1 MVYYFLT
8 SDFNTFDELRSAI
21 EEASENYTPTEKRP
35 LALYVSYR
43 SPTDENYQKT
53 YIEAFKP
60 DIILPLFQMLQNPS
74 QAWEHVKEVGSDVV
88 SRFANSV
95 AKRDMETN
103 ALVIDKLLYV
113 DQMVL
118 FQFGEDLS
126 SVEEPLRGV
135 LKAYNPP
142 PIYNYA
148 RAQHGFFKFE
158 LTEEGKETL
167 KTLESYVDKPKEE
180 FKHKPRGFVGA
191 VWLAANLR
199 KACYLFQLPFEEMS
213 GANIGYLFDMFDEP
227 HENLPE
233 WFWNEKRQQ
242 SWSDLAEYRRVR
254 SVPCHA
260 WSLRSA
266 LKHAKH
272 PQTEQIM
279 GTYTLGELGGVATV
293 STAKFVEFLAGF
305 GCRIKKYKLSETA
318 SGPEVTYNLSKKVCD
333 TEVLLEFDQ
342 FHDHL
347 MWHYTPSEEDDSW
360 LFEKGLLKKFSVLQ
374 GLRYLLD
381 NKYIRPLNGYEVYK
395 RLDFAGGFDQQ
406 CDFEFNHFMKQAA
419 PLFVPEYQR
428 IASSKRRDPHPP
440 IIGFF
445 DFEASTDED
454 HHRPY
459 CISYCIAKDIE
470 QFKDSSFSIKNIW
483 GEDLDCASKFLKE
496 IGDFWYKYGAPLRK
510 KAFVHDMPN
519 LVLYAHNLAYDCTFL
534 KPFLTDRRVTEQG
547 GRVYQVE
554 GTYTYW
560 AGRKPTRLRLV
571 LQDTLCLFQSSL
583 RNVGKD
589 YIWGNEAKAIKK
601 EVFPY
606 DWYTFANFNRHPSGW
621 APVSEIQESLHDS
634 AKFDEFMVNL
644 RGFGAS
650 MYDDVSQCFNYQKYA
665 AFYCDQDVRVLA
677 RAFYN
682 LRQLYLGKQLENTTI
697 HGTVPFSV
705 DILDRITASGIA
717 YTWFLDTVVDGNN
730 KPIKDCCAPQAEEQE
745 EIRKAVIQAHP
756 NVKNEKKIEKLVR
769 EESWARYYE
778 RLSQY
783 ENDLIFECNGP
794 LRYTILSANRGG
806 RCMTRDNEKW
816 YYNAAK
822 HNGVKLQDYDAV
834 SLYPS
839 AMRRLW
845 LSTGKMKLFR
855 SETVLTQEDFKQ
867 KWLRSE
873 QIENPEGKWTDAV
886 IHVVSLH
893 SVRKSHFPVLC
904 LRDPST
910 KLNDWRNFE
919 HEAVDTWINA
929 IDLENFI
936 DFQQGEFEWDQAI
949 FWDQKRDTRIQGQIQ
964 ALFDFRKANKEKE
977 SYHPIEKVAKTMMNS
992 ISGKSI
998 TKIHKSETKYLNYN
1012 RYDSKYYYPKWITEN
1027 AYRVKSLEIC
1037 VGSEIKAKVYSRD
1050 FGYALPIFGQD
1061 VFAMAR
1067 KIIQPVFNIGED
1079 LELEHPEMAPSIFYT
1094 DTDSLHIRE
1103 DMLKLVEKRYAQ
1115 QYHKS
1120 LKGKEL
1126 GEFHI
1131 DFDPVAGHQ
1140 VLGAIESYFC
1150 TKKIYV
1156 DRLLLD
1162 NGELAY
1168 HKRMKGIP
1176 NDLLTW
1182 EHYVKIFNGEIV
1194 PFQLV
1199 DPNHPSFI
1207 FEEGVIKSRRAM
1219 ERKIML
1225 KEARENLIKE
1235 AALLKE
1241 MAETLKRAA
1250 EETDDEAAAKRQ
1262 KI

>member
-1 MVYYFLT
+1 MVYYFVP
-8 SDFNTFDELRSAI
+8 SDFSTFDELRIAI

-43 SPTDENYQKT
+43 SPTDEEYQKT

-60 DIILPLFQMLQNPS
+60 DLILPLFQMLQNPS
-74 QAWEHVKEVGSDVV
+74 QAWDHVKEVGSDVV

-103 ALVIDKLLYV
+103 ALVIDKLLYA

-142 PIYNYA
+142 PIYDYS

-167 KTLESYVDKPKEE
+167 KTLERYVDKPKEE

-213 GANIGYLFDMFDEP
+213 GANIGYLFDMFDES

-242 SWSDLAEYRRVR
+242 SWAGLAEYRRVR

-260 WSLRSA
+260 WSLQMA
-266 LKHAKH
+266 LKHANH
-272 PQTEQIM
+272 PQIEQIM
-279 GTYTLGELGGVATV
+279 GVYTLGELGGVATV

-305 GCRIKKYKLSETA
+305 GCRIKKYKLSESD
-318 SGPEVTYNLSKKVCD
+318 SGPKVTFNLSKKVCD

-347 MWHYTPSEEDDSW
+347 MWHYTPTEEDDGW
-360 LFEKGLLKKFSVLQ
+360 LFEKGLLKKFNVLQ
-374 GLRYLLD
+374 GLRFLLD

-406 CDFEFNHFMKQAA
+406 CDFEFKHFMKQAA
-419 PLFVPEYQR
+419 PECVPEHQR

-459 CISYCIAKDIE
+459 CISYCVVDDIE
-470 QFKDSSFSIKNIW
+470 KFKDSSFSIKNIW
-483 GEDLDCASKFLKE
+483 GKDLDCASKFLKE
-496 IGDFWYKYGAPLRK
+496 IGDFWHKYGAPLRK

-519 LVLYAHNLAYDCTFL
+519 LVLYAHNLAYDCTFI

-560 AGRKPTRLRLV
+560 VGHKPTRLRLI

-583 RNVGKD
+583 RNVGRD
-589 YIWGNEAKAIKK
+589 YIWGDEAKAIKK

-621 APVSEIQESLHDS
+621 APVSEIQESLHDT

-644 RGFGAS
+644 RGFGPS
-650 MYDDVSQCFNYQKYA
+650 MYDDVSNCFNYQKYA

-682 LRQLYLGKQLENTTI
+682 LRLLYLGKQLESTTI

-730 KPIKDCCAPQAEEQE
+730 KPIKDRCIPQEEEQE
-745 EIRKAVIQAHP
+745 EIRRAVRQAHP
-756 NVKNEKKIEKLVR
+756 KMRNEEKIEKLVR
-769 EESWARYYE
+769 EEVWKRFYE

-794 LRYTILSANRGG
+794 LRYTILAANRGG

-855 SETVLTQEDFKQ
+855 SKTMLTQEDFKQ
-867 KWLRSE
+867 RWLRSE
-873 QIENPEGKWTDAV
+873 QLENPEGKWTDAV
-886 IHVVSLH
+886 IHVTSLH

-904 LRDPST
+904 LRDPAT

-919 HEAVDTWINA
+919 HETVDTWINA

-949 FWDQKRDTRIQGQIQ
+949 FWDQKRNTLIQGQIQ

-1012 RYDSKYYYPKWITEN
+1012 RFDSKYYYPKWITEN

-1037 VGSEIKAKVYSRD
+1037 AGNEIKAKVYSRD

-1103 DMLKLVEKRYAQ
+1103 DMLKLVEERYIQ
-1115 QYHKS
+1115 LYHKS

-1235 AALLKE
+1235 AALLKDL
-1241 MAETLKRAA
+1241 AKTLKRAA
-1250 EETDDEAAAKRQ
+1250 KETDDEDTAKRQ